1 MKSLLPAFAFL
12 FSIVASAQ
20 TPGELREWSR
30 AGSAKFQAAIRGI
43 EADKLI
49 LQSADGRS
57 ASLPLASFSTD
68 DRAYVRARIAGLVL
82 EAMPP
87 PGAGKKDGAGWGG
100 PVSASAADRSVESF
114 AASAQT
120 QNRAGFRSRHFTVF
134 CSTELPPQA
143 MKDVA
148 ESCEAIH
155 ELFRVAPWGVLATPE
170 DGERHVIELFATGA
184 DFEKAGGKSGTS
196 GDYDDDRHTL
206 RMTYGAA
213 GLDQIG
219 GVWTRAELPGIAAG
233 FKKWLAILLMHDTL
247 TLVPPWLVSGMSDVI
262 GQIPVVGGS
271 AWPTEM
277 PKLAGGDAPLEKS
290 AVEAM
295 LTVPNPESPSKKPDN
310 AHAALTAWYFM
321 RLADGNRAQ
330 QITKLLKEAKAD
342 RVKWDDY
349 ERARVKFKFDWD
361 AFLKQPGV
369 KELPDGRIQFPGG
382 LTPPEPPKAP
392 REVQKSSQMP
402 WLLVS
407 MLLDG
412 KTPASLADEIV
423 AKLRSEGF

>member
-1 MKSLLPAFAFL
+1 MKSVLPAFVFL

-30 AGSAKFQAAIRGI
+30 AGSAKFQAAFRGI

-57 ASLPLASFSTD
+57 AAFPLASFSAD

-82 EAMPP
+82 EAMTP
-87 PGAGKKDGAGWGG
+87 PGVGKKDGAGWSG
-100 PVSASAADRSVESF
+100 PVSASAADCAVEPF

-134 CSTELPPQA
+134 CSTELPPEA
-143 MKDVA
+143 MRDVA

-170 DGERHVIELFATGA
+170 DGERHVIELFATSA
-184 DFEKAGGKSGTS
+184 DFVKAGGKEGTS

-219 GVWTRAELPGIAAG
+219 GVWTRTELPGIAAG
-233 FKKWLAILLMHDTL
+233 FKKWVSILLMHDVLTL
-247 TLVPPWLVSGMSDVI
+247 TPPWLISGMSDVI
-262 GQIPVVGGS
+262 AQIPVVGGS
-271 AWPTEM
+271 AWPADM
-277 PKLAGGDAPLEKS
+277 PKLPGGGAPLEKG
-290 AVEAM
+290 AIEAM
-295 LTVPNPESPSKKPDN
+295 LTTPDPESAPKKPDN
-310 AHAALTAWYFM
+310 AHAALAAWYFM

-349 ERARVKFKFDWD
+349 ERARVKFKFDWE

-369 KELPDGRIQFPGG
+369 KELPDGRIEFPGG
-382 LTPPEPPKAP
+382 LTPPEPPKTP
-392 REVQKSSQMP
+392 RAVEKSFQMP
-402 WLLVS
+402 WLLIS

-412 KTPASLADEIV
+412 KTAGSLADEIV
-423 AKLRSEGF
+423 AKLHSEGF